1 MPSPAIT
8 WVMPSLLAMARASGA
23 LTAKLKFGISHS
35 KRMTGLKT
43 IENRNIFLIAAIFMV
58 ERIDREAQSLAV
70 EVELVVIMYQ
80 LLKEAVSLPFASGL
94 GSETK

>member
-1 MPSPAIT
+1 
-8 WVMPSLLAMARASGA
+8 MPSLLAMARASGA